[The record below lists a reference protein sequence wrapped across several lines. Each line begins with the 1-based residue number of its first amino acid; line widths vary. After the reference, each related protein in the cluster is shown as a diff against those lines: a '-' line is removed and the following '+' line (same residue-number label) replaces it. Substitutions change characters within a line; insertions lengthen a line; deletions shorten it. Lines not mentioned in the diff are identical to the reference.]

1 MRSSVSPSPTVG
13 YLIIYCLVSLSLS
26 SNQNDA
32 VNSRHAIE
40 NGVQPP
46 KEVAIHPGE
55 QENMDSKE
63 YSKKMENLDS
73 VELSPV
79 VTVDNSHQSIL
90 PTTEHP
96 IVSEDNLT
104 SSEVTVPVD
113 NEDADLTVPMIEV
126 LTTPENEEEAAYA
139 ETSANEVIPAEAE
152 SVAQLEKH
160 LGTANVLNVTNN
172 VTRNNESGSSEDD
185 IPSFSEWTLKVLAE
199 EEKSG
204 ANGSTGVQTS
214 VKISA
219 TPKLRQKNYA
229 SPDCGAKIL
238 AANSEAEHT
247 SAILDPSRDEYF
259 LSICSAKIWF
269 VIELCEAIQ
278 AQRVGIANFELFS
291 SSPKDFRVYISDRYP
306 TRDWALIG
314 LFTAADERSIQSF
327 TLERQLFGKF
337 VKVELVSHHGKEH
350 FCPISLF
357 HVYGNSE
364 YEVLDNEED
373 SRSGSTSHRHEEDST
388 EEEMLFDLLQNNSS
402 NSDVVVEGRNL
413 FGSAKDAVINIVK
426 KAAEV
431 LTKSPAPHSVMV
443 SINETD
449 KNEEDNRTTCYTA
462 VESVNVSR
470 SVNGSLSCEWKEL
483 TFLSSLSWLQPSI
496 VRQCQA
502 ESSDQVFSS
511 IELAFAQSIWK
522 PSTIQ
527 ALCHFILPEESHALA
542 SLESVIPLI
551 AEFELP
557 ENVIPCNEL
566 PQASEAESH
575 LEEQPSAEQSE
586 LESLEQL
593 FAEEMDTVATSPEDM
608 PIGAEAKLGDGFII
622 EPSKPISV
630 QQQEQ
635 QQKEHQEQQQ
645 QRQNKEQQQQQ
656 QQNKEQQQLQQQ
668 NKEQQQLQQQQ
679 GRQQQTQKESVFV
692 RLSNRIKVLER
703 NMSLS
708 GQYLE
713 ELSRRYKRQV
723 DDMQKSLNRTLQ
735 TLNDTL
741 QRMSTQEAHYQFV
754 LSQLHGDMAELKT
767 SAIKLAE
774 ENVVLRAQTI
784 EQHLFLMVVE
794 VIVIAVLVVFLLHH
808 FNRHQPNLPPNLG
821 NSPIHRQKNHEPAP
835 LDFRL
840 EVGQKVEEVEM
851 VKKTSQV
858 SLKLSE
864 KTLQPYKT
872 KMQTSPTPSVADSSS
887 SGCESAF
894 SFPNSNCT
902 TTSRDPSPVDGNKV
916 RSKSGKASSKK
927 QQKKKKHCLS
937 FIPSDKTSIHHTKD
951 VRSTTMHPPK
961 IRLKSDNWEW
971 HSRAKILAAQF
982 IKENYQTTGMRSSF

>member
-13 YLIIYCLVSLSLS
+13 YIIIYCLVSLSLS

-32 VNSRHAIE
+32 VSSRHVIE
-40 NGVQPP
+40 NEVQPP
-46 KEVAIHPGE
+46 KEATIHLGE
-55 QENMDSKE
+55 KENVDSKE
-63 YSKKMENLDS
+63 LSRNIDNLDS
-73 VELSPV
+73 VEVSPV
-79 VTVDNSHQSIL
+79 VTADNSHQRIL

-104 SSEVTVPVD
+104 SSEVTVRVE
-113 NEDADLTVPMIEV
+113 NEDAELFVPIVEV
-126 LTTPENEEEAAYA
+126 LTTPENEEETLYA
-139 ETSANEVIPAEAE
+139 ETSVNEVILAEAE
-152 SVAQLEKH
+152 SVVQLEKD

-204 ANGSTGVQTS
+204 ANGSSGVQTS

-373 SRSGSTSHRHEEDST
+373 SRSGSISHRHEEDST

-443 SINETD
+443 STNETK

-462 VESVNVSR
+462 IESVNVSR

-502 ESSDQVFSS
+502 EASDQVFSS
-511 IELAFAQSIWK
+511 VELAFAQSIWK

-527 ALCHFILPEESHALA
+527 ALCHFILPEESHVSA

-551 AEFELP
+551 SEFELP
-557 ENVIPCNEL
+557 ENLIPCSEV

-575 LEEQPSAEQSE
+575 LDEQPSAEQSE

-593 FAEEMDTVATSPEDM
+593 FAEEMDTSPEEM
-608 PIGAEAKLGDGFII
+608 PIGVEVKLGDGFII

-635 QQKEHQEQQQ
+635 QQKEQQQHQEQQQ

-656 QQNKEQQQLQQQ
+656 QQSKEH
-668 NKEQQQLQQQQ
+668 QQLQQQQ

-741 QRMSTQEAHYQFV
+741 QRMSTQEAHYQLV

-774 ENVVLRAQTI
+774 ENVALRAQTI

-808 FNRHQPNLPPNLG
+808 FNRPQPNPPPNLG
-821 NSPIHRQKNHEPAP
+821 NSPIHRQKDHQPAP

-851 VKKTSQV
+851 VKQTSQM

-872 KMQTSPTPSVADSSS
+872 KMQASPTPSVADSSS

-902 TTSRDPSPVDGNKV
+902 TTSRDPSPVDGIKA

-927 QQKKKKHCLS
+927 QQKKKKHSLS

-951 VRSTTMHPPK
+951 ARSATMHPPK